1 MNTMSFNNKRIRFC
15 NSEGSVYLVVR
26 DLCKALGYSDVKNMV
41 STVKQMDPDSVKEG
55 IACLN
60 IKGIDSMI
68 ARAAKAPNHR
78 KLDSWLSFKS
88 ALPGLLGRNADMRHP
103 DLMETTYLDSFQK
116 IQDYIQRLE
125 AENKKLRTENEQ
137 LSRVKSEI
145 KRFFSALA

>member
-1 MNTMSFNNKRIRFC
+1 MNVISFNNKPIRFC
-15 NSEGSVYLVVR
+15 NSEGSVYIVVR

-88 ALPGLLGRNADMRHP
+88 ALPGLLGRNADMLQP
-103 DLMETTYLDSFQK
+103 DLMETAYLDSFRK

-137 LSRVKSEI
+137 LSRIKSEI

>member
-1 MNTMSFNNKRIRFC
+1 MNTISFNNKRIRFC
-15 NSEGSVYLVVR
+15 YSDGSVYIVVR

-41 STVKQMDPDSVKEG
+41 STVKRRNPDSVKEG
-55 IACLN
+55 VVCLN
-60 IKGIDSMI
+60 IGDVDSMI

-88 ALPGLLGRNADMRHP
+88 ALPGLLGRNADMTQP
-103 DLMETTYLDSFQK
+103 ELMETTYLDSFRK

-137 LSRVKSEI
+137 LSKVKSEI